1 MTRLLLLSNARVTGS
16 GYLAW
21 AADDL
26 RAFLGDDAR
35 KILFVPYAAVTKSYD
50 RYVEDIAPVFAET
63 LGLEIVGAHTQ
74 ADPVAAVSDVDAV
87 VVGGGNTWML
97 HRMMREQGLID
108 AIRARTLEGLHYVGW
123 SAGTNMACPT
133 IMTSNDMVIVDPL
146 DFDALGLVPFQI
158 NPHYLHG
165 NPPGFFG
172 ETRETRIREYLE
184 VNPQMVVVGLPEGM
198 GLRVVDGQIDV
209 FGRDDPLRVFRHG
222 VETSET
228 RDPAELAHLL

>member
-1 MTRLLLLSNARVTGS
+1 MTRLLLLSNAKASGS
-16 GYLAW
+16 GYLEW
-21 AADDL
+21 AQDAL
-26 RAFLGDDAR
+26 RSFLGER
-35 KILFVPYAAVTKSYD
+35 VGTILFVPYAAVTKSYD
-50 RYVEDIAPVFAET
+50 RYVEDIAPVFADA
-63 LGLEIVGAHTQ
+63 LGIEIVAAH
-74 ADPVAAVSDVDAV
+74 AESDPAAAVADVDAV

-108 AIRARTLEGLHYVGW
+108 AVRERALAGLPYVGW

-146 DFDALGLVPFQI
+146 DFEALGLVPFQV

-184 VNPQMVVVGLPEGM
+184 INPQMTVVGLPEGM
-198 GLRVVDGQIDV
+198 GLRVVDDSIEIV
-209 FGRDDPLRVFRHG
+209 GRDDPLRVFRHG
-222 VETSET
+222 VETVET
-228 RDPAELAHLL
+228 RDPAGLL